1 MELHQHRK
9 FCPLPLGWVICQD
22 LHCTER
28 CGCHT
33 LQTPDRKKGGTA
45 NAGDAPAVPAR
56 IPTRPGAATPK
67 RQGPACNGRSRL
79 RSLHPVTREGLCAT
93 KTQHSQDDYF

>member
-33 LQTPDRKKGGTA
+33 LQTPDRKRGGL
-45 NAGDAPAVPAR
+45 
-56 IPTRPGAATPK
+56 PTQGTP
-67 RQGPACNGRSRL
+67 L
-79 RSLHPVTREGLCAT
+79 RSLREYPHALEQLRPSGRALPAT
-93 KTQHSQDDYF
+93 GEAASEACTP